1 MVCFIQME
9 WFSRDFCWFDHFAL
23 WRSHSMCL
31 KSFNIFH
38 SCTYQGLMMSMGTW
52 WIIGWRTCTPLN
64 TPRRD
69 YIQLYVCMHVTIS
82 SWCLAHTLTKLS
94 QDVSPKPLWKHP
106 PSLVSESAFSLEKR
120 QQQPREFD
128 KLLGNLFRQL
138 WYIFVWQWTWFS
150 RSWQL
155 VKSLTLRVHIKETRH
170 QNHMQVVLTVV
181 LTCTRHHTHTINPC
195 RKPPSK
201 SNKTQSAVV
210 SHRFLAS

>member
-1 MVCFIQME
+1 MLQEWEQTRPAGGYLDWVVLFREKLEKKHGFCMVCFIQME

-94 QDVSPKPLWKHP
+94 QDVSP
-106 PSLVSESAFSLEKR
+106 VRDRRF
-120 QQQPREFD
+120 QPRQKQKGRRENQVAP
-128 KLLGNLFRQL
+128 LQPQAAQMAAAL
-138 WYIFVWQWTWFS
+138 S
-150 RSWQL
+150 RG
-155 VKSLTLRVHIKETRH
+155 
-170 QNHMQVVLTVV
+170 VVLCPRPIPETV
-181 LTCTRHHTHTINPC
+181 HG
-195 RKPPSK
+195 
-201 SNKTQSAVV
+201 
-210 SHRFLAS
+210 